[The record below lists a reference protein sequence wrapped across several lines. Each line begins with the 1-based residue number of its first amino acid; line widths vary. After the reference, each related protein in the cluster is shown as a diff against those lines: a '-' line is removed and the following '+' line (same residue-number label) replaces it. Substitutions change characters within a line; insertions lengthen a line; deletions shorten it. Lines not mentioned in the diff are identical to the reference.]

1 MTQIIVYHGKKGFI
15 NRFVRRICKD
25 TETHVAFLHEDE
37 SVSGARPKGGFLRR
51 PKHNYKNCL
60 ADIYSINLSPEQRQT
75 LDMSIKAHYGD
86 KYDWWGLLGYWFARI
101 WNIQFDSKKKNFCSE
116 ACVDRIRDTGASF
129 HGCKDSGLIA
139 PCDFADDLH
148 RIRLI
153 RTVRIKNYK
162 SN

>member
-37 SVSGARPKGGFLRR
+37 SVSGARPKG
-51 PKHNYKNCL
+51 
-60 ADIYSINLSPEQRQT
+60 
-75 LDMSIKAHYGD
+75 
-86 KYDWWGLLGYWFARI
+86 
-101 WNIQFDSKKKNFCSE
+101 
-116 ACVDRIRDTGASF
+116 ASF
-129 HGCKDSGLIA
+129 HGGKDSGLIA